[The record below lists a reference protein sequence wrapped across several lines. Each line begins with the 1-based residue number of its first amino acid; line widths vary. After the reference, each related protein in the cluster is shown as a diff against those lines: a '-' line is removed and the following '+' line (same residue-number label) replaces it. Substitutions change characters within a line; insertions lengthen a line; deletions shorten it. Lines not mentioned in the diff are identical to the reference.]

1 MLHTV
6 GGSDVMRDLSWNCD
20 VGLAVDFDKFHLSS
34 LMSVEKAS
42 CWTRKISWHYI
53 CCDVDLVEGY
63 E

>member
-34 LMSVEKAS
+34 LMSVESFLLDEKNNLAL
-42 CWTRKISWHYI
+42 YM
-53 CCDVDLVEGY
+53 L
-63 E
+63 